1 MSRSF
6 QCLIVDGRK
15 EFLKSDVLHLGTLM
29 LWEYLV
35 TYLLVLAIVDG
46 HIDVKYG
53 GALMFHVVESILVA
67 SLHLKYISCFK
78 NIFYVGIPSEGFV
91 ENYTEMTVLINFL
104 QS

>member
-1 MSRSF
+1 MSRPF

-35 TYLLVLAIVDG
+35 TYLLVLAIVGG

-53 GALMFHVVESILVA
+53 GAILFVI
-67 SLHLKYISCFK
+67 LK
-78 NIFYVGIPSEGFV
+78 NI
-91 ENYTEMTVLINFL
+91 INL
-104 QS
+104 WNLRLHSRRSQPTSVNILSALV